1 MRKNIEE
8 IRRKQNCEK
17 ITKKEL
23 ETLLR
28 KYDKIL
34 SKPIIEY
41 LNSLLNCEISAVA
54 SNISIKE
61 KEALCDLYVYRA
73 IAMYNIYN
81 RSYNLLKSN
90 SDFNLEKIEGRF
102 ATANIYAND
111 GDITT
116 KVLSFQH
123 FEEAQHI
130 GIVDLFLTKWDQG
143 LREKEFARL
152 FAEYERLS
160 KTNCPYIFKNNHRGG
175 PAAHWNYSN
184 NQRLANL
191 EKLLI
196 ELDNREK
203 LSDRQKK
210 GIEIEQI
217 CFDLLTKDMELNLSD
232 FNAVEEAP
240 IESILKYGY
249 DDPMEK
255 KLVKKLPGLTIT
267 ANIQHL

>member
-23 ETLLR
+23 ETLLK
-28 KYDKIL
+28 KYNKIL

-90 SDFNLEKIEGRF
+90 SDFNLEKIEERF
-102 ATANIYAND
+102 ATANIYANN
-111 GDITT
+111 GNVTAQI
-116 KVLSFQH
+116 LSFQH
-123 FEEAQHI
+123 LEDAQHI
-130 GIVDLFLTKWDQG
+130 GFVNLFLTKWDQD

-152 FAEYERLS
+152 FTEYERLS
-160 KTNCPYIFKNNHRGG
+160 QQQNPYHDDEDCYGG
-175 PAAHWNYSN
+175 PASSWYFRKNEK
-184 NQRLANL
+184 LKNL
-191 EKLLI
+191 EEKLK
-196 ELDNREK
+196 ELDSRKE
-203 LSDRQKK
+203 LSDAQKMK
-210 GIEIEQI
+210 IEIQKF
-217 CFDLLTKDMELNLSD
+217 CFDLLLKDMGLKLNDFTSEQLSLKD
-232 FNAVEEAP
+232 
-240 IESILKYGY
+240 ILKVNST
-249 DDPMEK
+249 DSMEK
-255 KLVKKLPGLTIT
+255 KLVKKLPGLTVS
-267 ANIQHL
+267 ANIKHL